1 MSLATLAPAGS
12 DSAPAYGIAPA
23 ALAVMLGALAVQ
35 GWAPWSRPWVL
46 LLAFGVLPRLM
57 TGAPKSATAALT
69 ALAFSVTLHAGAQ
82 GWMITALLR
91 ETGLPTPLALLA
103 TIASLLCQAGFI
115 AAPLYLHAR
124 LRRSAPS
131 AHGVPRRLVDVAQL
145 AALLT
150 VGEWARDALLGG
162 NSIAMAYA
170 WLDTPLA
177 GLLPLIGPHGLGF
190 AAYLLCLGWLPIAER
205 LVRRQYRPIAT
216 ALLALAAVLGAAH
229 WGTGLPW
236 IAPQGK
242 AIDFA
247 LIGTA
252 SAQRDKFSPDLV
264 PARIERLAERML
276 AADATLVLAPETAF
290 PVFVHELPAGT
301 LDRLQRGARG
311 QGSHLFVGV
320 AQMGVKEQAHN
331 SLLHIPADGS
341 RMRLFAKERLMPFGE
356 YSPPGFSW
364 FSRHLQFPL
373 KDLSPGSPG
382 QAPFDLGGFALATL
396 ICHEDGSPDLARR
409 RAADASLFLN
419 PSNMAWFER
428 SAAIEQG
435 LVMARARALET
446 GRPVLRTTN
455 AGGAAHIDHRGHV
468 LARTA
473 HEGEAALT
481 GAVRPMR
488 GLTPYV
494 RFGNAPVLLACATLL
509 LAAIG
514 QRRSIARSVLSEGST

>member
-170 WLDTPLA
+170 
-177 GLLPLIGPHGLGF
+177 
-190 AAYLLCLGWLPIAER
+190 
-205 LVRRQYRPIAT
+205 
-216 ALLALAAVLGAAH
+216 
-229 WGTGLPW
+229 
-236 IAPQGK
+236 
-242 AIDFA
+242 
-247 LIGTA
+247 
-252 SAQRDKFSPDLV
+252 
-264 PARIERLAERML
+264 
-276 AADATLVLAPETAF
+276 
-290 PVFVHELPAGT
+290 
-301 LDRLQRGARG
+301 
-311 QGSHLFVGV
+311 
-320 AQMGVKEQAHN
+320 
-331 SLLHIPADGS
+331 
-341 RMRLFAKERLMPFGE
+341 
-356 YSPPGFSW
+356 
-364 FSRHLQFPL
+364 
-373 KDLSPGSPG
+373 
-382 QAPFDLGGFALATL
+382 
-396 ICHEDGSPDLARR
+396 
-409 RAADASLFLN
+409 
-419 PSNMAWFER
+419 
-428 SAAIEQG
+428 
-435 LVMARARALET
+435 
-446 GRPVLRTTN
+446 
-455 AGGAAHIDHRGHV
+455 
-468 LARTA
+468 
-473 HEGEAALT
+473 
-481 GAVRPMR
+481 
-488 GLTPYV
+488 
-494 RFGNAPVLLACATLL
+494 
-509 LAAIG
+509 
-514 QRRSIARSVLSEGST
+514 